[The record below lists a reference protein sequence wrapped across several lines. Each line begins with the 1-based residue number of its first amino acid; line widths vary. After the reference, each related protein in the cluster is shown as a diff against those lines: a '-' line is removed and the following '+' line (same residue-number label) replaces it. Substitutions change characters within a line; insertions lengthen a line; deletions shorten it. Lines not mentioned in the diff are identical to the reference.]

1 MPTTPS
7 TRAVVSELAELSEP
21 EAADV
26 SEDAFFA
33 EPASSAALSSDAP
46 WWPSPDASDR
56 VRTGAGWSGSS
67 CPFCGTSIQRTTSLL
82 EYVCRALKTRSSA
95 FSGRVPTDTGNFW
108 KKPGSMPSPSAVQV
122 TLVTASSIFLP
133 CISRGLSSLDLV
145 TFTSQPAT
153 GWGITEASGCSVGKV
168 TSTLVVEAL
177 SRSLGTLKLT
187 TA

>member
-7 TRAVVSELAELSEP
+7 TRAVVSEPAELSEP

-122 TLVTASSIFLP
+122 SLVTASSIFLP
-133 CISRGLSSLDLV
+133 CISRVSPSWYFASL
-145 TFTSQPAT
+145 TSQPAA
-153 GWGITEASGCSVGKV
+153 GWGFSDASGCSVSEV
-168 TSTLVVEAL
+168 SSTLVLEAL
-177 SRSLGTLKLT
+177 SHALGTLKLT
-187 TA
+187 AA